1 MWRVCVTTELTTKT
15 QTCLSYVIDNFRKR
29 CSNNNKNNNRLSETS
44 TWSASRKQR
53 TTCAVFSFP
62 LVIIINIKKSKAQS
76 LGGGFWLALPE
87 ISIAI
92 MPLATWRYCIED
104 EAIVITFCSAA
115 FVQHIL
121 YCTQVHWKR
130 WKRKKEEPFF
140 QRLGRLNL
148 GPSSPP
154 RRCRTKDPDSRSHAT
169 IDVLRNI
176 RQQPSMRVCV
186 CVYGRKKNLRL
197 VSDCDWRLL
206 YCCYMPCC
214 DGGLFATRSGS
225 WWIDSSSFSCSC
237 IHSTVKDY
245 PINAE

>member
-1 MWRVCVTTELTTKT
+1 MCDNWTDD
-15 QTCLSYVIDNFRKR
+15 QDPDLSLVRHRHTHFRKR

-76 LGGGFWLALPE
+76 FGGLLTCPSRNINRNNASSNVTLLHWGWSNSHYFLF
-87 ISIAI
+87 
-92 MPLATWRYCIED
+92 CG
-104 EAIVITFCSAA
+104 FCST
-115 FVQHIL
+115 HPIL

-140 QRLGRLNL
+140 QRLGRLSL

-154 RRCRTKDPDSRSHAT
+154 RRCGTKDPDSRSHAT

-186 CVYGRKKNLRL
+186 CVCLWKKEKSTLGVWL
-197 VSDCDWRLL
+197 WLEVIVLL
-206 YCCYMPCC
+206 
-214 DGGLFATRSGS
+214 LHAVR
-225 WWIDSSSFSCSC
+225 WWWSVRNPQRQLMDRFVI
-237 IHSTVKDY
+237 I
-245 PINAE
+245 